1 MIHRLQFRL
10 LLAFIAVILAAIG
23 TVSFFVIRNTGS
35 ELQQFE
41 ERNNQIRAARM
52 EFLLSSYHFI
62 AGGWSGVQDLVV
74 EIGNAEGQ
82 HIVVTDASNTVVADS
97 RSNLLGKQYRPASP
111 STPLFAP
118 TSFSRSVPI
127 VPSEGTPPPQPPRR
141 TAVGTLY
148 INPENPVL
156 LTKNL
161 SDTINRFLLWGGLLA
176 VAVALVLTL
185 VLSRRISAP
194 VRALTITAKRLGQ
207 RDFSQRVDFRDK
219 SELGDLARTFNSMA
233 DDLERGEKLRRN
245 LVADT
250 AHELRTPLT
259 NIQGY
264 LEAIRDGV
272 VKPDDATI
280 KSLYEEVTLLSRL
293 IDDLQEL
300 ALAEAGELK
309 LVRQAEDIG
318 RVINQAVAATQA
330 QATAKG
336 LSLVTDLP
344 AELPSCD
351 IDSHRISQVLYN
363 LLDNAVAHT
372 PQGGIITVAARQVNN
387 WVEISVADTG
397 EGIPP
402 EELPNI
408 FERFY
413 RVDKSRARATGGH
426 GLGLTIARRLVEAH
440 GGKIEVESEPGK
452 GSRFTFTVPVPE

>member
-1 MIHRLQFRL
+1 MIHKLQFRL
-10 LLAFIAVILAAIG
+10 LLAFLAVILAATG
-23 TVSFFVIRNTGS
+23 TVLFFVIRNTGD

-41 ERNNQIRAARM
+41 ERNNQIRSARM
-52 EFLLSSYHFI
+52 EYLLSVYYFI
-62 AGGWSGVQDLVV
+62 TGGWNGLQDVVV
-74 EIGNAEGQ
+74 EIGNSEGQ

-97 RSNLLGKQYRPASP
+97 KGNLLGKLYTPASS
-111 STPLFAP
+111 STPLFA
-118 TSFSRSVPI
+118 TVRGTPI
-127 VPSEGTPPPQPPRR
+127 VPSEGISPTPQPSRR
-141 TAVGTLY
+141 ISVGTLY
-148 INPENPVL
+148 INPESPVL

-194 VRALTITAKRLGQ
+194 IRALTVTAKKLGQ

-219 SELGDLARTFNSMA
+219 SELGDLARNFNSMA

-259 NIQGY
+259 NIRGY
-264 LEAIRDGV
+264 LEAIQDGV
-272 VKPDDATI
+272 VKADDATI

-300 ALAEAGELK
+300 ALAESGELK
-309 LVRQAEDIG
+309 MVRQPDDIG
-318 RVINQAVAATQA
+318 RLINQAVTAKQAEAAD
-330 QATAKG
+330 KG
-336 LSLVTDLP
+336 LSLVT
-344 AELPSCD
+344 ELPEELPLCN

-372 PQGGIITVAARQVNN
+372 PQGGSITVSARQADG

-397 EGIPP
+397 EGIPA

-426 GLGLTIARRLVEAH
+426 GLGLTITRRLVEAH
-440 GGKIEVESEPGK
+440 GGKIAVQSELGK
-452 GSRFTFTVPVPE
+452 GSRFTFTVPVSR